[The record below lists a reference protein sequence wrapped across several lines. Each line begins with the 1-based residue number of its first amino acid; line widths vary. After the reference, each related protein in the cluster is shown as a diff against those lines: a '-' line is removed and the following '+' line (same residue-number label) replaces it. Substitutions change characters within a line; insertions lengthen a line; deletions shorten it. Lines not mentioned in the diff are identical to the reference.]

1 LPASLR
7 TSNLQ
12 TDAPKKPDAV
22 AGPDTSCGASL
33 YPALGGTVD
42 SELNGSKEESTMR
55 HFSKGIVQGLLLL
68 LFIGGAIVTLSFIV
82 TAQEN
87 KVPEPETIGVLFW
100 RDPAN
105 NALVP
110 LDRETISVKA
120 SPGFFKAS
128 AKLRINGVSAKLRL
142 KADPKPEFIVQLA
155 NGVDPNKI
163 KLYLLKV
170 DGGKR
175 VTTVATASAFGSKS
189 ELKTLPFDVTK
200 YGQSSYK
207 LTPSQPLV
215 PGEYTLNA
223 TDSTDA
229 FCFAIDFAK

>member
-1 LPASLR
+1 
-7 TSNLQ
+7 
-12 TDAPKKPDAV
+12 
-22 AGPDTSCGASL
+22 
-33 YPALGGTVD
+33 
-42 SELNGSKEESTMR
+42 MR
-55 HFSKGIVQGLLLL
+55 HFSKVIIPGLLFL
-68 LFIGGAIVTLSFIV
+68 LFMGGIVTLSPAAG
-82 TAQEN
+82 AQEN
-87 KVPEPETIGVLFW
+87 KVVEPETIGIIFW
-100 RDPAN
+100 RDPAT

-128 AKLRINGVSAKLRL
+128 AKLRVNGVAARLRL
-142 KADPKPEFIVQLA
+142 QNQKPEFIVQLA

-175 VTTVATASAFGSKS
+175 VTTVATASAFGSTS
-189 ELKTLPFDVTK
+189 QLQTLPFDVTK
-200 YGQSSYK
+200 YGQNSYK

-215 PGEYTLNA
+215 PGEYVLNA

-229 FCFAIDFAK
+229 FCFAIDIAR